1 MKRLLLLALA
11 LLYGALALSAQTR
24 YIRDER
30 HAGLAVT
37 VGSTSLVYYG
47 AHQLPVPGSQATT
60 VAPPAAD
67 ASMEVS
73 WKWAPPDGSAP
84 RTIRVALEKRPG
96 QSIPSWAR
104 DFREAVDAMLDLY
117 PPNVGTS
124 AGIVTGGGAPGR
136 PSWPSGGSIAIETG
150 VTLEVSWKHD
160 PDKGADGSDGPLQP
174 VTVRAAVEKRDGE
187 SSREAARRLSNVVEA
202 LQDAFPPNVPDAS
215 GG

>member
-37 VGSTSLVYYG
+37 VGSTSLVYFG
-47 AHQLPVPGSQATT
+47 AHQLPVPGAIASTYSPA
-60 VAPPAAD
+60 APAD

-73 WKWAPPDGSAP
+73 WKWAPPDGTSP
-84 RTIRVALEKRPG
+84 RTIRVALERRPG

-104 DFREAVDAMLDLY
+104 DFREAVDAMLELY

-124 AGIVTGGGAPGR
+124 AGIVAGGGGPGT
-136 PSWPSGGSIAIETG
+136 PASPFGSLAIETG
-150 VTLEVSWKHD
+150 VTLDVSWKHD
-160 PDKGADGSDGPLQP
+160 PDKGADGSNGPLEP

-187 SSREAARRLSNVVEA
+187 SSREAARRLSQVVEA
-202 LQDAFPPNVPDAS
+202 LQEAFPPNVPEAS